1 MDKVQTNQS
10 KKQGGQKRGAKSK
23 NKRGLPTKSGSALW
37 FYGFHAVQAALQN
50 PHRKVMRFLATSE
63 GLARLSRNQDLQRK
77 LEQAET
83 VDRTDIEKIVGAES
97 VHQGLALPVTPME
110 SVDLQ
115 DALNLLEDTQPALF
129 VALDQ
134 VTDPH
139 NVGAVIR
146 SAAAFGASA
155 VITTRHNAP
164 KETGALAKAASGAL
178 ETVPLIQVT
187 NLKRA
192 FKDCQD
198 RGFWTVGL
206 DAQATD
212 TLDQIDLPARCVVV
226 LGAEGSGI
234 RDGVRQTCDFMARL
248 PITGA
253 VASLNVSNAAAI
265 AMYDWARRCKEN
277 T

>member
-1 MDKVQTNQS
+1 
-10 KKQGGQKRGAKSK
+10 
-23 NKRGLPTKSGSALW
+23 
-37 FYGFHAVQAALQN
+37 
-50 PHRKVMRFLATSE
+50 MRFLATSD
-63 GLARLSRNQDLQRK
+63 GLARLSKSQDLHEK
-77 LEQAET
+77 MGQAET
-83 VDRTDIEKIVGAES
+83 VDRADIEKIVGAES
-97 VHQGLALPVTPME
+97 VHQGLALHVAPLE

-115 DALNLLEDTQPALF
+115 DVLNLLEDTQPALF
-129 VALDQ
+129 IALDQ

-178 ETVPLIQVT
+178 ESIPLVQVT

-198 RGFWTVGL
+198 RGFWSVGL
-206 DAQATD
+206 DAQASD
-212 TLDQIDLPARCVVV
+212 TLDQIDLPARCVIV

-253 VASLNVSNAAAI
+253 VDSLNVSNAAAI
-265 AMYDWARRCKEN
+265 AMYDWARRCKEKA
-277 T
+277 